1 MTMIEVPNAGLNEAV
16 HRCPHVPKWPCTRL
30 QEADAK
36 SWGGSVPE
44 EDESIAAMQELAILS
59 AHLLQEVPKASLM
72 TSPLRIFR
80 AAAKPVHA

>member
-44 EDESIAAMQELAILS
+44 EDESIAAMQELATLP
-59 AHLLQEVPKASLM
+59 HTCLRKLRK
-72 TSPLRIFR
+72 PL
-80 AAAKPVHA
+80 

>member
-16 HRCPHVPKWPCTRL
+16 HRCPHVPKWPCTHL

-44 EDESIAAMQELAILS
+44 EDESIAAMY
-59 AHLLQEVPKASLM
+59 M
-72 TSPLRIFR
+72 
-80 AAAKPVHA
+80 

>member
-1 MTMIEVPNAGLNEAV
+1 MTMNEVPNAGLSEAV

-44 EDESIAAMQELAILS
+44 EEDESTADMQELATLR
-59 AHLLQEVPKASLM
+59 HTCFRKFRK
-72 TSPLRIFR
+72 PL
-80 AAAKPVHA
+80 